1 MLCMILSLNSKSV
14 ISVTVIKQLSVN
26 IKTQLNEVIIMLD
39 AALELVYFIL
49 VCISVVVMASPLA
62 LVMTAWEEV
71 NELVNI
77 DFDVKGLDL

>member
-1 MLCMILSLNSKSV
+1 
-14 ISVTVIKQLSVN
+14 
-26 IKTQLNEVIIMLD
+26 MLD
-39 AALELVYFIL
+39 SALELLYFIL